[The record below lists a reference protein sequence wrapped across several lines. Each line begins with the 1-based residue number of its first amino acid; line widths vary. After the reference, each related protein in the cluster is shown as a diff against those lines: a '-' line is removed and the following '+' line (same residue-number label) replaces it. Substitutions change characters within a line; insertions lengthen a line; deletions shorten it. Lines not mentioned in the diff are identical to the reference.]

1 MKDKDNKIKEL
12 KADEAED
19 ILKKRTELSIL
30 YDFYGP
36 LLKDFQREIFE
47 LYIMEDYGFSEIAKE
62 LNKSRQA
69 VYDTIKRVSE
79 YLVEYEKKLG
89 LVERFDNEKKIID
102 KTRDIIFELDESNF
116 SDSKARILEL
126 IERLDSQSFGLVW
139 I

>member
-126 IERLDSQSFGLVW
+126 IERLDS
-139 I
+139 